1 MFLWLTIA
9 PQRGTKTFESTLLSY
24 QHFLPPGVYF
34 NFKEV
39 KIILC
44 PVHLI
49 PNRIIIKN
57 EKKVVL
63 LFYKGNKNLPSDQP

>member
-1 MFLWLTIA
+1 MFLWLTST
-9 PQRGTKTFESTLLSY
+9 PQIGTKTFESTLLSY

-34 NFKEV
+34 NFEKV
-39 KIILC
+39 KVILC

-49 PNRIIIKN
+49 PNRVIIKN

-63 LFYKGNKNLPSDQP
+63 LVYKGNKNLAK